1 MNKSIQ
7 DFLEYLT
14 HTRKFSPQTVIS
26 YQHDLTLYFR
36 FLHDQSLLFDRVQV
50 QQARSFLASQL
61 QLGLKATTLKRRIAS
76 LKHFYQHLIDLG
88 VLQVNPFAL
97 VHSPKVKKP
106 LPMILD
112 EHQVQQVLHQ
122 NLNEG
127 TILVMRDLALVE
139 LLYGSGLRASE
150 VVNLT
155 IQDLNLSQRMLRI
168 LGKGNKQRLVPI
180 TKPCQQSIGLYLK
193 DVRPTLIKGLDE
205 SKVSNYLFLNH
216 HGQRLT
222 VRGLEYILSQ
232 LARKTGLELHV
243 HPHQLRHTFATQLL
257 DNGADLRTIQELL
270 GHATI
275 NTTQIYTHVSKEAL
289 QKEYR
294 AAHPRALKKR

>member
-1 MNKSIQ
+1 MNQPIQ
-7 DFLEYLT
+7 NFLEYLT
-14 HTRKFSPQTVIS
+14 HTRKFSLQTVTA
-26 YQHDLTLYFR
+26 YQHDLELYFR
-36 FLHDQSLLFDRVQV
+36 FLFKQSWLFDQIQLKDARAFLANQV
-50 QQARSFLASQL
+50 QQDLNP
-61 QLGLKATTLKRRIAS
+61 KTLKRRVAT
-76 LKHFYQHLIDLG
+76 LKHFYQYYVDQGLLPI
-88 VLQVNPFAL
+88 NPFAL
-97 VHSPKVKKP
+97 VRTPKVAKT
-106 LPMILD
+106 LPTTID
-112 EHQVQQVLHQ
+112 EPQFQQVLNHPVEESSR
-122 NLNEG
+122 LM
-127 TILVMRDLALVE
+127 MRDLALVE

-155 IQDLNLSQRMLRI
+155 IQDVNLPQRMLRI

-180 TKPCQQSIGLYLK
+180 TKPCQQSVSLYLK
-193 DVRPTLIKGLDE
+193 DVRPLLIQTLEASQLTNH
-205 SKVSNYLFLNH
+205 VFLNH
-216 HGQRLT
+216 HGTKLT

-232 LARKTGLELHV
+232 LAKRSGIALHI

-294 AAHPRALKKR
+294 AAHPRAFKKK

>member
-1 MNKSIQ
+1 VNQPIQ
-7 DFLEYLT
+7 NFLEYLT
-14 HTRKFSPQTVIS
+14 HTRKFSLQTVTA
-26 YQHDLTLYFR
+26 YQHDLELYFR
-36 FLHDQSLLFDRVQV
+36 FLLKQSWLFDQI
-50 QQARSFLASQL
+50 QLKDARSFLADQVQQDL
-61 QLGLKATTLKRRIAS
+61 NPKTLKRRVAT
-76 LKHFYQHLIDLG
+76 LKHFYQYYVDQGLITI
-88 VLQVNPFAL
+88 NPFVL
-97 VHSPKVKKP
+97 IRTPKVAKT
-106 LPMILD
+106 LPTTID
-112 EHQVQQVLHQ
+112 EPQVQQVLNHP
-122 NLNEG
+122 LEEASR
-127 TILVMRDLALVE
+127 LMMRDLALVE

-155 IQDLNLSQRMLRI
+155 IQDVNLPQRMLRI

-180 TKPCQQSIGLYLK
+180 TKPCQQSVSLYLK
-193 DVRPTLIKGLDE
+193 DVRPMLIQGLE
-205 SKVSNYLFLNH
+205 ASQLTNHVFLNH
-216 HGQRLT
+216 HGTKLT

-232 LARKTGLELHV
+232 LAKRSGIALHI

-294 AAHPRALKKR
+294 AAHPRALKKK

>member
-26 YQHDLTLYFR
+26 YEHDLTLYFR

-155 IQDLNLSQRMLRI
+155 IQDINLSQRMLRI

-193 DVRPTLIKGLDE
+193 DVRPTLMKGLDE

-222 VRGLEYILSQ
+222 VRGLEYILTQ

>member
-1 MNKSIQ
+1 MNQPIQ
-7 DFLEYLT
+7 NFLEYLT
-14 HTRKFSPQTVIS
+14 HTRKFSLQTVTA
-26 YQHDLTLYFR
+26 YQHDLELYFR
-36 FLHDQSLLFDRVQV
+36 FLLKQSWLFDQI
-50 QQARSFLASQL
+50 QLKDARSFLADQVQQDL
-61 QLGLKATTLKRRIAS
+61 NPKTLKRRVAT
-76 LKHFYQHLIDLG
+76 LKHFYQYYVDQGLITI
-88 VLQVNPFAL
+88 NPFVL
-97 VHSPKVKKP
+97 IRTPKVAKT
-106 LPMILD
+106 LPTTID
-112 EHQVQQVLHQ
+112 EPQVQQVLNHP
-122 NLNEG
+122 LEEASR
-127 TILVMRDLALVE
+127 LMMRDLALVE

-155 IQDLNLSQRMLRI
+155 IQDVNLPQRMLRI

-180 TKPCQQSIGLYLK
+180 TKPCQQSISLYLK
-193 DVRPTLIKGLDE
+193 DVRPMLIQGLE
-205 SKVSNYLFLNH
+205 ASQLTNHVFLNH
-216 HGQRLT
+216 HGTKLT

-232 LARKTGLELHV
+232 LAKRSGIALHI

-294 AAHPRALKKR
+294 AAHPRALKKK